1 MLLKYILLTLL
12 MSVQLFSSTYLD
24 KFYYV
29 DTKEIYLQT
38 ILPTTK
44 NNIEL
49 FKIDNTRHSK
59 KVKAK
64 ELLTLL
70 KHYGYKEFSSKHSYI
85 KFIQKSPVNTKI
97 IEDKLRQYYKENYL
111 DISIMSLHVEPRS
124 YIEFLPKLYS
134 IKIKKNSFLKK
145 DGVLSIKTQNNKKIF
160 FNYRIKASV
169 KVFISRMKIKKDTEL
184 SVVNLKQKIILLDK
198 FRAKPYQ
205 SISTG
210 TYQAK
215 HHISENKIITSRDV
229 ASLSLVRRKSS
240 VSITMNRDNIDISFS
255 AKALQNGKLNDIIK
269 VQKSNGKV
277 LRVIVTGRNIAE
289 IR

>member
-12 MSVQLFSSTYLD
+12 MSMALFSSTLLNSV
-24 KFYYV
+24 YYV
-29 DTKEIYLQT
+29 DTKEIYLKT

-49 FKIDNTRHSK
+49 FKINSTKHSK
-59 KVKAK
+59 KVRAK
-64 ELLTLL
+64 DLLALL
-70 KHYGYKEFSSKHSYI
+70 KHHGYNEFSSKHSYI
-85 KFIQKSPVNTKI
+85 KFIQKSPVNTTR
-97 IEDKLRQYYKENYL
+97 IEDRLRQYYEENYL
-111 DISIMSLHVEPRS
+111 DINIISLHVEPRS
-124 YIEFLPKLYS
+124 YIDFLPKSYS

-160 FNYRIKASV
+160 FNYTIKATL
-169 KVFISRMKIKKDTEL
+169 KVFISRMKIRKDTEL
-184 SVVNLKQKIILLDK
+184 SVVNLKQKVILLDK

-205 SISTG
+205 SIDAG

-215 HHISENKIITSRDV
+215 HHISENKILTSRDV
-229 ASLSLVRRKSS
+229 SSLSLVKRKSS

-277 LRVIVTGRNIAE
+277 LQVIVTGRNTAE